1 MGSELCIRDSKYGNT
16 SAASIPTAFVDAIED
31 GTIKGNETLVI
42 TAVGAGLTW
51 GGAALKLGNRITPLD
66 ETDVDLPPYE
76 GTGIDVIRES
86 INYFV
91 PEKAEEK

>member
-1 MGSELCIRDSKYGNT
+1 MVQELEYLVKVKQDHVQSSW
-16 SAASIPTAFVDAIED
+16 SAKIAIED

-51 GGAALKLGNRITPLD
+51 GGAALKLGNRITPLG

-76 GTGIDVIRES
+76 GTGIDVIRGS

-91 PEKAEEK
+91 PDKAE

>member
-1 MGSELCIRDSKYGNT
+1 MF
-16 SAASIPTAFVDAIED
+16 SIISS
-31 GTIKGNETLVI
+31 ETLVI

-51 GGAALKLGNRITPLD
+51 GGAALKLGKRVTPLD

-76 GTGIDVIRES
+76 GTGVDVIRES

-91 PEKAEEK
+91 PEKQE

>member
-1 MGSELCIRDSKYGNT
+1 MCIRDS
-16 SAASIPTAFVDAIED
+16 
-31 GTIKGNETLVI
+31 

-51 GGAALKLGNRITPLD
+51 GGAALKFGKRVTPLGK
-66 ETDVDLPPYE
+66 TDVDLPPYE

-91 PEKAEEK
+91 PEKAE